1 MVAPSGFLLFAL
13 FGSFVGLFVH
23 GFRYCRNFHSG
34 VKLYGSNNSLAAR
47 VVVFGCIP
55 LALVGGGVQ
64 PLYFLRVSPIKP

>member
-1 MVAPSGFLLFAL
+1 MPRPGSCYSLYSGLSWVYSVVVLRIMFISLPLFRID
-13 FGSFVGLFVH
+13 SH
-23 GFRYCRNFHSG
+23 
-34 VKLYGSNNSLAAR
+34 NSLAAR